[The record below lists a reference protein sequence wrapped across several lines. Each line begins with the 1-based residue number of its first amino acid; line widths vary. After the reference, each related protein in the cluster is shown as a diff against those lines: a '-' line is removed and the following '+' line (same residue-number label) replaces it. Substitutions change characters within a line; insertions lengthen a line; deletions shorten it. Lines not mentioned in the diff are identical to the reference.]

1 MRKILSFLFICFA
14 AVNIMAAEVRIAA
27 VDLDRVFR
35 EYYKSRIAE
44 EFISQQAE
52 AARLYLGQ
60 LNSKLETC
68 KAEVR
73 QLGTNALN
81 PALDQAAR
89 QKAAEAL
96 KAAEHKLKAAE
107 AEITLYTQEKMRDL
121 QRMEQQK
128 RTEILSDIQREI
140 RRRAA
145 AENYAFVLD
154 TSGKSTNNQPTLLV
168 FPEKN
173 DISDAV
179 IRELNRHAAKP
190 RTENKSK

>member
-1 MRKILSFLFICFA
+1 MN
-14 AVNIMAAEVRIAA
+14 VMAAEVRIAA
-27 VDLDRVFR
+27 VDLDRIFR

-60 LNSKLETC
+60 LNSKLEAC

-73 QLGTNALN
+73 QLGTNVLN
-81 PALDQAAR
+81 PALDQAER

-96 KAAEHKLKAAE
+96 KNAEAKVKSVE

-121 QRMEQQK
+121 QRMEQDK
-128 RTEILSDIQREI
+128 RAEILADIQKEI

-154 TSGKSTNNQPTLLV
+154 SSGKSTNNQPTLLI
-168 FPEKN
+168 FPKKN

-190 RTENKSK
+190 RTERKSR